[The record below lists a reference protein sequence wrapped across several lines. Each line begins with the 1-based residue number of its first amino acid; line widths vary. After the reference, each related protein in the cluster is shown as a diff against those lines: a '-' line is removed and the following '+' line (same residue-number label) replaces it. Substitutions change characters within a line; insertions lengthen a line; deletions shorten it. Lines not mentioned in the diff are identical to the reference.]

1 MPVIKTMYMHAI
13 RLPLGLRRHLL
24 PLVLMTIVLHSCYK
38 KEINFGDDPENNYTR
53 LVYTDTVTVQHT
65 TVLTDSFITSGLS
78 NMLIGKYQDPYLGTV
93 DTRAFFRFNT
103 VGSVDIP
110 ANAVYDSLTLI
121 LRLNH
126 YYYGDTSLPQTIN
139 IDELSQAISLS
150 YNDQLYNTSDVAV
163 RSPSLGKRTIS
174 IRPSKDDSI
183 TIRLDNAKGLEIFN
197 KIRQRS
203 TDITNGDEFLNYF
216 KGIRISVN
224 PSDLTA
230 VHGIKTDSIV
240 MRLSYHTIS
249 PLPEDKYLD
258 FTKES
263 GSYAFNQVTPDRSG
277 TGLPS
282 SAAGGREIASSQTN
296 GMAFTQ
302 YGTGLL
308 LKLTFPGLRNLL
320 NNDDVVRLL
329 KADLIV
335 RPVQQSFDYN
345 KYKLPAKLYL
355 ASTNG
360 TNTVGAIVPD
370 SLGADQLIGP
380 SIDFIHGEN
389 THYRFNVTSYI
400 NELLTTAGTTDY
412 GFFLME
418 ELSTSTR
425 QVNRAVINA
434 DGTGHYKTQ
443 LLIDLIII
451 NK

>member
-13 RLPLGLRRHLL
+13 RLRHLL
-24 PLVLMTIVLHSCYK
+24 TLVILTTVLLSCYK
-38 KEINFGDDPENNYTR
+38 KEIDFGDDPENNYTR
-53 LVYTDTVTVQHT
+53 LVYTDTVSVRHT
-65 TVLTDSFITSGLS
+65 TVVTDSFITDGLS
-78 NMLIGKYQDPYLGTV
+78 HMLIGKYQDPYLGTV

-103 VGSVDIP
+103 VGSVEIP
-110 ANAVYDSLTLI
+110 TNAVYDSLTLI

-139 IDELSQAISLS
+139 VDELSQAISLS
-150 YNDQLYNTSDVAV
+150 YNDHLYNTSNVAV
-163 RSPSLGKRTIS
+163 KSSSLGKRTLR
-174 IRPSKDDSI
+174 IRPTKDDSVA
-183 TIRLDNAKGLEIFN
+183 IRLDDVKGLEIFN
-197 KIRQRS
+197 KIKQRS
-203 TDITNGDEFLNYF
+203 TDITNADEFLNYF
-216 KGIRISVN
+216 RGIRISVD

-230 VHGIKTDSIV
+230 VFGMKTDSLV
-240 MRLSYHTIS
+240 MRLNYHTVS
-249 PLPEDKYLD
+249 PLPQEKILD
-258 FTKES
+258 FAMET

-282 SAAGGREIASSQTN
+282 SATGGREIASSQTN

-329 KADLIV
+329 KADLII

-345 KYKLPAKLYL
+345 KFKLPAKLYL
-355 ASTNG
+355 AATNG
-360 TNTVGAIVPD
+360 TNSIGNVITD
-370 SLGADQLIGP
+370 STGADQLIGP
-380 SIDFIHGEN
+380 TIDFIHGEN

-400 NELLTTAGTTDY
+400 NQLLTTAGTTDY
-412 GFFLME
+412 GFFLLD

-434 DGTGHYKTQ
+434 DGAGHYKTE
-443 LLIDLIII
+443 LLLDLIII
-451 NK
+451 NR

>member
-13 RLPLGLRRHLL
+13 RLRYVLT
-24 PLVLMTIVLHSCYK
+24 LVLMATVLFSCYK

-53 LVYTDTVTVQHT
+53 LVYTDTITVRHS

-103 VGSVDIP
+103 ISSSAEIP
-110 ANAVYDSLTLI
+110 TNAVYDSLTLI

-139 IDELSQAISLS
+139 VDELSQAISLS
-150 YNDQLYNTSDVAV
+150 YADQLYNTSDVAV
-163 RSPSLGKRTIS
+163 KSPSLGKRTIR
-174 IRPSKDDSI
+174 IRPAKDDSI
-183 TIRLDNAKGLEIFN
+183 TIRLDDVKGMELFN
-197 KIRQRS
+197 KIKQRS
-203 TDITNGDEFLNYF
+203 TEITDPSEFLNYF
-216 KGIRISVN
+216 KGVRISVN
-224 PSDLTA
+224 SSDLTA
-230 VHGIKTDSIV
+230 VYGMKAADSIV
-240 MRLSYHTIS
+240 MRLNYHTIS
-249 PLPEDKYLD
+249 PLPENKFLD
-258 FTKES
+258 FTMET
-263 GSYAFNQVTPDRSG
+263 GSYSFNQITPDRSG

-308 LKLTFPGLRNLL
+308 LKLTFPSLRTLL
-320 NNDDVVRLL
+320 NNDDIVRLL

-345 KYKLPAKLYL
+345 RHKLPAKLYL

-360 TNTVGAIVPD
+360 TNSIGATIPD
-370 SLGADQLIGP
+370 STGADQLIEP
-380 SIDFIHGEN
+380 AFDFIHGEN
-389 THYRFNVTSYI
+389 THYRFNVTGYI
-400 NELLTTAGTTDY
+400 NELLTTTGTSDY

-425 QVNRAVINA
+425 QVTRAVINA
-434 DGTGHYKTQ
+434 DGTGHYKTE
-443 LLIDLIII
+443 LLLDLIII